1 MGEPPEGFGGERPE
15 MPEGADGQFP
25 DEPPEGFDGERPEM
39 PEGFDGEFPGEPPEG
54 FDGERPEMPG
64 QPGGQFPNQETA
76 SGELTAEFVM
86 EDTVNGFSGVSDL
99 AE

>member
-15 MPEGADGQFP
+15 MPEGADGH
-25 DEPPEGFDGERPEM
+25 
-39 PEGFDGEFPGEPPEG
+39 FPGEPPEG

-64 QPGGQFPNQETA
+64 QPGGQFPGQPGGQFPGQETA

-99 AE
+99 TE